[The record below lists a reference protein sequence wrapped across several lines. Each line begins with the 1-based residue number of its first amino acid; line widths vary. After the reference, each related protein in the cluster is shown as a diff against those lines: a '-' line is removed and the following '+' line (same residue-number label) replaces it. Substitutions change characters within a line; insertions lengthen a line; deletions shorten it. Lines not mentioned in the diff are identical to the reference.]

1 MSNVTYLDRVRGC
14 LLGGALG
21 DALGAP
27 LEFLGLEEIRERFG
41 SGGLRHLERAYGR
54 VGAITDDTQMT
65 LFTAEGLIRA
75 WVRGDARGLCDP
87 AAIVHH
93 AYLRWLHTQG
103 DPWREIAGAPGEEEP
118 DGWLV
123 QERWLHARRA
133 PGRTC
138 LGALRGARGL
148 GTPARNDSKG
158 CGGVMRVAP
167 VGLLPHT
174 GTGGEREI
182 EEIFRLGV
190 ETAALTHGQASGQLP
205 AGVLAAAIFAIVRE
219 GRPLGPA
226 LDAATG
232 LLRAWPHHGETLR
245 ALERA
250 RALAARGGVTAERL
264 ESLGGGWIAEEALA
278 IAVAAAL
285 AHPGPEALWE
295 ALVLAANHSGD
306 SDSTAA
312 IAGNLLGA
320 LHGEGALPAGA
331 LAELEGREAIAR
343 LADDFAAEMEGTRP
357 RHGTSFSVAQV
368 DDGTPLAEPVPPAAG
383 LEAWWER
390 YPGW

>member
-1 MSNVTYLDRVRGC
+1 MSDVTYLDRVRGC

-27 LEFLGLEEIRERFG
+27 IEFLSLGEIRARFG

-75 WVRGDARGLCDP
+75 WVRGEARGLCDP

-103 DPWREIAGAPGEEEP
+103 EPWRESAGGAGEKEP

-123 QERWLHARRA
+123 KEKWLHARRA

-138 LGALRGARGL
+138 MSALRAASGF

-167 VGLLPHT
+167 VGLLPHA

-182 EEIFRLGV
+182 EGIFRLGV
-190 ETAALTHGQASGQLP
+190 ETAALTHGHASGQLP
-205 AGVLAAAIFAIVRE
+205 AGVLAAAIFSIVRE
-219 GRPLGPA
+219 GRPLDPA

-232 LLRAWPHHGETLR
+232 ILRGWPHHGETLR

-250 RALAARGGVTAERL
+250 RALAARGGVTPERL

-285 AHPGPEALWE
+285 AHPEPEAVWE

-320 LHGEGALPAGA
+320 LHGVAALPAEP
-331 LAELEGREAIAR
+331 LAELEGRDAIAR

-357 RHGTSFSVAQV
+357 RYGTSFSVSRA
-368 DDGTPLAEPVPPAAG
+368 DGTPLAEPVPPAAG
-383 LEAWWER
+383 FEAWWER